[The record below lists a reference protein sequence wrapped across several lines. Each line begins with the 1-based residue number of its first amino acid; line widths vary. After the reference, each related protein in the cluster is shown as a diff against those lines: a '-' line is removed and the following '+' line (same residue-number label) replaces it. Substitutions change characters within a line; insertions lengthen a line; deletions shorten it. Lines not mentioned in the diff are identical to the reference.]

1 MYKRIHGNLG
11 PFVPPPVRQG
21 SGKLTRFACSNN
33 ASTLSAMLT
42 KGPQL
47 PNECLLYMEEPFLL
61 YWQYYVIKTA
71 APHEIIYIKIPPK
84 SISAIGLVWLG
95 GIIVFTGLLFLSAS
109 NVESRRCALQN
120 KHLFENPWVGAHS
133 VRTENHCLSTQ
144 SVRVWFAVLTIGDA
158 SPRTKDFLPNA
169 HL

>member
-11 PFVPPPVRQG
+11 SFVPPPVRQG

-61 YWQYYVIKTA
+61 YWICHMKTA
-71 APHEIIYIKIPPK
+71 YWFAPTFFI
-84 SISAIGLVWLG
+84 AN
-95 GIIVFTGLLFLSAS
+95 
-109 NVESRRCALQN
+109 NVESRRYTWQN
-120 KHLFENPWVGAHS
+120 KHLFENLWVGAHS
-133 VRTENHCLSTQ
+133 VRTENHCLSMQ
-144 SVRVWFAVLTIGDA
+144 SVRVWFAVLTIGGA

-169 HL
+169 HLSCVPVAFGP